1 MLRTL
6 APSIL
11 DADFTCIEKELKM
24 LEEEGADLIHL
35 DIMDGRFVPNISF
48 GAKVV
53 ESIRKITS
61 LPLDAHLM
69 IENPENHIESFIKA
83 GSDYITIHYEVSRH
97 LDRDIQFIKNMGIKS
112 GIALN
117 PTTPLNVIEYIINKI
132 DILLLMTVN
141 PGYGGQEFIPQMMSK
156 IKKAKDIINNQ
167 NKSITL
173 AVDGGINFSNLSRI
187 IEAGA
192 DMIIAGQIIFKSVNP
207 KEAIKKIKNIM
218 MK

>member
-97 LDRDIQFIKNMGIKS
+97 LDRDIQFIKNMGIKC

-167 NKSITL
+167 NK
-173 AVDGGINFSNLSRI
+173 
-187 IEAGA
+187 
-192 DMIIAGQIIFKSVNP
+192 
-207 KEAIKKIKNIM
+207 
-218 MK
+218 